1 MPAGT
6 VLQILFLS
14 SLCQSKPYVTSRYFQ
29 EYSFNQNLIF
39 ISGLIKQGGWPNMGY
54 AVERTSSEILEYM
67 LFIPWIVCPTYIN
80 HVEKITGREARNLSL
95 SFWYQLPVIKLHCW
109 GLIRYWELHD
119 HMSLKMQDNLLPKV
133 PISIVECQVATHPAE
148 KSWILFQ
155 KEKLHWSQR
164 RKGSWRW
171 CPASLLQSGTVTILL
186 RLLVCGAGRWGCTW
200 TDRNQAGIN

>member
-14 SLCQSKPYVTSRYFQ
+14 SLCQSKPYVTSRHFQ

-119 HMSLKMQDNLLPKV
+119 HMSLKMQDNLFPRCR
-133 PISIVECQVATHPAE
+133 S
-148 KSWILFQ
+148 
-155 KEKLHWSQR
+155 
-164 RKGSWRW
+164 
-171 CPASLLQSGTVTILL
+171 ASLNAKWLLTQLRKVESCSRRRSYTGARGERGVGGGVLQASCRVGP
-186 RLLVCGAGRWGCTW
+186 
-200 TDRNQAGIN
+200 